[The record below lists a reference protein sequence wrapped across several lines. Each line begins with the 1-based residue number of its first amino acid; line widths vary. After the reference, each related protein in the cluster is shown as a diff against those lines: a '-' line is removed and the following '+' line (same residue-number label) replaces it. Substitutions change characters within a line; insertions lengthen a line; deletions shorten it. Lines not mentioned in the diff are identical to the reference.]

1 MVDQMK
7 IGIDVRYL
15 SHGLVGG
22 IHTYLKN
29 LIPAL
34 VGEGKEHQFY
44 LYADTKRIFDLNHL
58 PDNVTLRLLPYKNA
72 LYSLYNDFILKNAM
86 ALDKIDI
93 AHFTANYGRGPAE
106 TPSVITLHDEIN
118 ILPWREIIR
127 GHAKNFRTIGMMTYL
142 HLWSRNSIKQA
153 DLILSVSEYARRQ
166 IAHYSGLPITRIV
179 AIPHAPAPDLRRID
193 DARMIISV
201 RQRYGIDK
209 PYVLADALKNPGVL
223 ARAWKRL
230 PADVRESNQV
240 VFFSRRKGVS
250 QVVLDLVSDGD
261 ALILF
266 NPPREDLIV
275 LYSQAQVFVFPSW
288 IEGFGIPI
296 LEAMTCGTPV
306 IASDR
311 GAIPEVAGEAAL
323 LVDAEDDKALTSY
336 LEMLLRS
343 PQDRQRMIEQ
353 GYRRAAQFSWE
364 RSARQVLECYRMA
377 VERRKTLG

>member
-1 MVDQMK
+1 M
-7 IGIDVRYL
+7 
-15 SHGLVGG
+15 
-22 IHTYLKN
+22 
-29 LIPAL
+29 
-34 VGEGKEHQFY
+34 
-44 LYADTKRIFDLNHL
+44 
-58 PDNVTLRLLPYKNA
+58 
-72 LYSLYNDFILKNAM
+72 
-86 ALDKIDI
+86 
-93 AHFTANYGRGPAE
+93 
-106 TPSVITLHDEIN
+106 VITLHDEIN

-166 IAHYSGLPITRIV
+166 IAHYSGMPITKIV

-193 DARMIISV
+193 DANTIRCV

-209 PYVLADALKNPGVL
+209 PFVLADALKNPGVL

-230 PADVRESNQV
+230 PADLRHSNQV
-240 VFFSRRKGVS
+240 VFFSRRRGVS

-364 RSARQVLECYRMA
+364 QSARQVLECYRMGIQLH
-377 VERRKTLG
+377 KTQYRIE